1 MSQKLIIIGKRS
13 NLSQAIYSV
22 LPDSILVSTKDV
34 LNNKNVFLQY
44 KKSRFL
50 IIFNNFQK
58 ATKLSDLDDP
68 TSYIN
73 NSILST
79 AIILS
84 KLKTYKVDKIIYT
97 SSASVYG
104 DNDYCKESDIL
115 QPGSLPASLKVSNES
130 LVSRFCKSNNID
142 YTIARIFNM
151 YGGIDNFSVISK
163 IISAVKDKNEL
174 SLINNGSAIRDYI
187 HIQDVVSMYIKI
199 LEEINMPVINIA
211 SGNGVSVRSILDFLA
226 NEGVKIK
233 VKDLNR
239 NEIKVSTA
247 CVEQN
252 KRALGDNKTL
262 INVEKYILSK
272 VKN

>member
-1 MSQKLIIIGKRS
+1 MNQKLIIIGKRS
-13 NLSQAIYSV
+13 NLSQAICNA
-22 LPDSILVSTKDV
+22 LPDSVLISTRDV
-34 LNNKNVFLQY
+34 LNNQDIFSQY

-50 IIFNNFQK
+50 IIFNNFKK

-84 KLKTYKVDKIIYT
+84 KLKNYKVDKIIYT

-104 DNDYCKESDIL
+104 DNNYCKESDIL
-115 QPGSLPASLKVSNES
+115 QPSSLPASLKVSNEN
-130 LVSRFCKSNNID
+130 LVSEFCKSNNID

-151 YGGIDNFSVISK
+151 YGGMDNFSVISK

-187 HIQDVVSMYIKI
+187 HIQDVASMYVKI
-199 LEEINMPVINIA
+199 LDEKNIPVVNIA
-211 SGNGVSVRSILDFLA
+211 SGNGISVRSILDFLV
-226 NEGVKIK
+226 NKGVK
-233 VKDLNR
+233 VETKDLNR
-239 NEIKVSTA
+239 NEIKISTA

-252 KRALGDNKTL
+252 KRILGDNKTL
-262 INVEKYILSK
+262 INVEEYILSK
-272 VKN
+272 VKD